1 MLWPSKLFLITC
13 VLSITVWGQ
22 ETVSR
27 QLDQSFLLERQGK
40 FDKAIR
46 ILQSLVDSG
55 VSTGPDLG
63 KAWTLLG
70 VAYKEQGQFQQAQHA
85 YEQGLHIFERDEQH
99 TADYA
104 STLEYFAALYRAMR
118 QEQNA
123 IKLGLKAAAIDT
135 QLCDY
140 TGLTR
145 IYTDIAGAAIQQHDK
160 KTAKAY
166 LQKAITE
173 SKLADGLTDDD
184 WAALDSTEALFA
196 STNGKAQEAV
206 TKYGQALGLWKSLHG
221 EHHQFTGWGYVLL
234 GQALAANGQ
243 SQDGMV
249 NLRQGLTILEQT
261 LGPQNP
267 KYLVGEI
274 LYAKVLDQSGM
285 HTEALR
291 LRAQAEQSLQ
301 GLLNRQCTNCTVS
314 VATLLQK

>member
-1 MLWPSKLFLITC
+1 M
-13 VLSITVWGQ
+13 
-22 ETVSR
+22 SR

-40 FDKAIR
+40 FDKAIQ

-55 VSTGPDLG
+55 ISTGPDLG

-70 VAYKEQGQFQQAQHA
+70 LAYKEQGQFQQAQHA
-85 YEQGLHIFERDEQH
+85 YEQGLHIFEGDEQH

-123 IKLGLKAAAIDT
+123 IKMGLKAAAIDA
-135 QLCDY
+135 QRCDY
-140 TGLTR
+140 AGLTR
-145 IYTDIAGAAIQQHDK
+145 IYTDIAGAAIQQHNK
-160 KTAKAY
+160 KTAKVY

-173 SKLADGLTDDD
+173 SKLAVGLTDDD
-184 WAALDSTEALFA
+184 SAALDSTEALFA
-196 STNGKAQEAV
+196 STNGKTQEAV

-221 EHHQFTGWGYVLL
+221 EQHLFTGWGYVLL
-234 GQALAANGQ
+234 GQALATNGQ
-243 SQDGMV
+243 SQDGLV
-249 NLRQGLTILEQT
+249 NLQRGLNILEQT
-261 LGPQNP
+261 VGDQNP

-274 LYAKVLDQSGM
+274 LYAKVLDQSGR
-285 HTEALR
+285 HSEALQ
-291 LRAQAEQSLQ
+291 LRGQAEQSLE